1 MVGTL
6 PKAFQERKGVGW
18 KTKAMSIVCMWTMIS
33 ISAFA
38 VFENWHVRLLLLG
51 LGVIG
56 TCSVLFIVPNAR
68 KKGEKKL
75 ENDRS

>member
-1 MVGTL
+1 
-6 PKAFQERKGVGW
+6 
-18 KTKAMSIVCMWTMIS
+18 MWTMIS

>member
-1 MVGTL
+1 MEDKSDVDRVYVDNDFYFG
-6 PKAFQERKGVGW
+6 FR
-18 KTKAMSIVCMWTMIS
+18 
-33 ISAFA
+33 